1 MLELALELRLLGL
14 LEWNECILPCKN
26 AMKFGGPGAECY
38 GSSFVLPQNSCVEV
52 LTPNGAVFGGR
63 VFN

>member
-14 LEWNECILPCKN
+14 LGWSEYILPCKN
-26 AMKFGGPGAECY
+26 AMKFGGPGPECY
-38 GSSFVLPQNSCVEV
+38 GLSFVLSQNSYIEV